1 MWVLSV
7 KRIAFAM
14 LFLMTS
20 CSQLVADTIT
30 ISVPLRVTT
39 VLDAYRAECAK
50 ESGEGKIELDGDEV
64 SKLWTDQGEEA
75 YVIRAAFTCDNIGHI
90 WCGVNGCPT
99 QMVLNNEVYETN
111 RIFRKSPNRISK
123 KQDGTLTYWLPDGK
137 QFNVGK

>member
-1 MWVLSV
+1 MKQISLS
-7 KRIAFAM
+7 M
-14 LFLMTS
+14 SFLVFF

-30 ISVPLRVTT
+30 ISVPLGVTT

-50 ESGEGKIELDGDEV
+50 EGGEGKIELDGDEV

-75 YVIRAAFTCDNIGHI
+75 YVIRATFTCDNIGHI
-90 WCGVNGCPT
+90 WCGAMGCPT
-99 QMVLNNEVYETN
+99 QIVLYDEVYETN

-137 QFNVGK
+137 QFNVES